1 MSLTVKTDDVTKGR
15 KDVDP
20 HGRFRGEWVKVIIL
34 LVRSRV
40 RSVSLQITQKV
51 LLGTDNPE
59 YYKKATKLYC
69 WPAVL

>member
-15 KDVDP
+15 KHVDP
-20 HGRFRGEWVKVIIL
+20 HGRFRGKWVKVIIL

-40 RSVSLQITQKV
+40 RSVSLQITRKV